1 MASEYGVDGISIG
14 RSPTQSERPTVM
26 SPDSSAS
33 AACGAC
39 STPARPSTSA
49 APPAGAASSAPAAV
63 SARVEPS
70 SPAAP
75 PARKG
80 FLRRWGRPSFAILC
94 VLFGLES
101 IAANVVHPVEPAF
114 YIALGLPDWI
124 FGAAFAAMAFGLFA
138 FSPFWGVISDRLG
151 RVPTLA
157 VTMLLYGL
165 AQLAF
170 LVSTTVPTILLARL
184 AAGAFC
190 SGCGVAAMA
199 FVADISDAGACGR
212 RMSIFA
218 AVQSFCT
225 ALGYLVG
232 GIVGQ
237 DDPGRSFVLQFFI
250 LAAVALGAVVLLVD
264 GQGFH
269 RSDRRLTLAS
279 ANPLAAF
286 ADTRAILSPWMVAF
300 LSATTLACLASA
312 AFDNSFNYYLRDQFG
327 FPTTYNGY
335 IYAAVGVLGLVA
347 NVTIGLRLQ
356 RSRDTEGPLSVV
368 LVCAAAVLGSTL
380 LAANMP
386 LYLGLNMLFYVFN
399 SLYLPLMQAL
409 AIEGD
414 PDGHGRVSGLFQSVK
429 SLGMVVG
436 ALVAGFVYEAD
447 PRVPFVMAAASFLLA
462 ACCAVAARRIA
473 RTRGRR
479 RRA

>member
-1 MASEYGVDGISIG
+1 MAGMTRGL
-14 RSPTQSERPTVM
+14 T
-26 SPDSSAS
+26 
-33 AACGAC
+33 
-39 STPARPSTSA
+39 
-49 APPAGAASSAPAAV
+49 
-63 SARVEPS
+63 
-70 SPAAP
+70 PAAP
-75 PARKG
+75 TST
-80 FLRRWGRPSFAILC
+80 RRGRWRRPSFAILC
-94 VLFGLES
+94 TLFALES

-157 VTMLLYGL
+157 VTMLLYGI

-199 FVADISDAGACGR
+199 FVADISDARTCGR
-212 RMSIFA
+212 RMTIFA
-218 AVQSFCT
+218 AVQSFAT
-225 ALGYLVG
+225 AFGYLIG
-232 GIVGQ
+232 GVVGQ

-250 LAAVALGAVVLLVD
+250 LAAVALGAIALLVD
-264 GQGFH
+264 GPGFH
-269 RSDRRLTLAS
+269 RSDARLTLGS

-286 ADTRAILSPWMVAF
+286 ADTRAILSPWMLAF
-300 LSATTLACLASA
+300 LGSTVAACLASA

-335 IYAAVGVLGLVA
+335 IYATVGILGLAA
-347 NVTIGLRLQ
+347 NLTLGLRLQ
-356 RSRDTEGPLSVV
+356 RTRDTEGPLAVV
-368 LVCAAAVLGSTL
+368 LLCAAVVLATTL

-386 LYLGLNMLFYVFN
+386 LYLGLNVLFYVFN
-399 SLYLPLMQAL
+399 AMYLPLMQAL

-447 PRVPFVMAAASFLLA
+447 PRVPFVMASVAFLLA
-462 ACCAVAARRIA
+462 AVCAVVARRLA
-473 RTRGRR
+473 KMRGRR
-479 RRA
+479 KSA